1 MDFRRLNMNKNRTLI
16 LSIAFTTV
24 FALALLLLTLFVPWI
39 VEFLCVFF
47 HRNYLIKFLT
57 VVTYLAV
64 PAGWGAIILLYK
76 LLINVKKGIV
86 FTEDNVKSL
95 SILSWLCFYVGLLS
109 GFSSHKFA
117 MFIIV
122 SISALFIGLIVRVVK
137 NIISKAIEI
146 KEENDMTV

>member
-1 MDFRRLNMNKNRTLI
+1 MNKNRTLI